1 MTGYN
6 LIVVFD
12 PTGKKVLLCK
22 RIKEPYLGLYNF
34 IGGHIENG
42 ETGSDAAYRE
52 LFEET
57 SIDRTRISLSRLMDF
72 TYYNQDCYVEV
83 WTGKLSESFTPHGDE
98 NPLVW
103 ADASED
109 FFDMTRYAGEGNM
122 GHIME
127 QIRQYGTGI

>member
-42 ETGSDAAYRE
+42 ETGSNAAYRE

-57 SIDRTRISLSRLMDF
+57 SIA
-72 TYYNQDCYVEV
+72 
-83 WTGKLSESFTPHGDE
+83 PHG
-98 NPLVW
+98 L
-103 ADASED
+103 
-109 FFDMTRYAGEGNM
+109 
-122 GHIME
+122 HILQSGLLCRGVDRE
-127 QIRQYGTGI
+127 TE

>member
-57 SIDRTRISLSRLMDF
+57 SIDRTSDF
-72 TYYNQDCYVEV
+72 P
-83 WTGKLSESFTPHGDE
+83 LAPHGLHILQSGLLCRRCG
-98 NPLVW
+98 P
-103 ADASED
+103 
-109 FFDMTRYAGEGNM
+109 GN
-122 GHIME
+122 
-127 QIRQYGTGI
+127 